1 MTNEPTNDESTTPTP
16 DLQAQCDEYLAGWRR
31 ALADYDNIKKD
42 LGRERAEM
50 RASAIADAA
59 SQILPVLDNFDVA
72 TKFVPENLDD
82 KLRNWVTGIL
92 FIRTQLESAITGMGM
107 VAYGEVGDAFDANL
121 HEALGG
127 EGTTISEVIGRG
139 WKIGEKIIRPA
150 KVIVSK

>member
-1 MTNEPTNDESTTPTP
+1 
-16 DLQAQCDEYLAGWRR
+16 
-31 ALADYDNIKKD
+31 
-42 LGRERAEM
+42 
-50 RASAIADAA
+50 
-59 SQILPVLDNFDVA
+59 PVLDNFDVA

-92 FIRTQLESAITGMGM
+92 FIRTQLETAITGMGM

-127 EGTTISEVIGRG
+127 EGAVVSEVVARG

-150 KVIVSK
+150 KVIIAK